1 MMKKEL
7 SKTQQQREEKIQAV
21 YAMIKDAYDQR
32 RYPPSIREICQELGI
47 NSTSTIHAYLTEL
60 ENRGLIIVHRGV
72 NRGLILA
79 KKAV

>member
-7 SKTQQQREEKIQAV
+7 FPIQQEREEKIQAV

-60 ENRGLIIVHRGV
+60 ENRGLLIVHRKI
-72 NRGLILA
+72 NRGIMLTQN
-79 KKAV
+79 VG

>member
-1 MMKKEL
+1 MKKKFQE
-7 SKTQQQREEKIQAV
+7 REEKIQAV

-47 NSTSTIHAYLTEL
+47 NSTSTIYAYLTEL
-60 ENRGLIIVHRGV
+60 ENRGLIIVYRGV
-72 NRGLILA
+72 NRGIILA

>member
-7 SKTQQQREEKIQAV
+7 SQIQQEREEKIQAV
-21 YAMIKDAYDQR
+21 YAMIKDAYDQH

-60 ENRGLIIVHRGV
+60 ENRGLLIVHRKI
-72 NRGLILA
+72 NRGIMLTQN
-79 KKAV
+79 VG

>member
-7 SKTQQQREEKIQAV
+7 SQIQQEREEKIQAV

-47 NSTSTIHAYLTEL
+47 NSTSTIHAYLTEI
-60 ENRGLIIVHRGV
+60 ENRG
-72 NRGLILA
+72 
-79 KKAV
+79 

>member
-32 RYPPSIREICQELGI
+32 PYPPSIREICQELGI

-60 ENRGLIIVHRGV
+60 ENRG
-72 NRGLILA
+72 
-79 KKAV
+79 